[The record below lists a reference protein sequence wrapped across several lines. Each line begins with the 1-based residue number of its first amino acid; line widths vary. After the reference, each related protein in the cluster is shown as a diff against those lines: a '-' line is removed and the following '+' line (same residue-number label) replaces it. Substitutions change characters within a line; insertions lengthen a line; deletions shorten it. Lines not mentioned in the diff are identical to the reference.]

1 MASAARIWDLNST
14 TLGGRW
20 ASRSWLKTGI
30 PSRLASSIVVSAGSI
45 VWAASKRRRLY
56 DSRRRLPGIPKILTG
71 LGMEH
76 RRVHTSGVLRASG
89 REGQQV
95 TAPPPAAGRR
105 ALDSRRAPPGMPRDL
120 GRGGSEPPVV
130 VLGAGYAGLRTAQEL
145 HRRTRGRVP
154 ILLVDRH
161 PVHVLRTELYEVGR
175 IAGAGGASAPWAIPL
190 DEFLRRTSIEFRP
203 GTATEIDLEHQRVQL
218 EAEPLA
224 YSQLV
229 IALGSVAAYYQVPGA
244 AEHTHSVYRFTGA
257 QRLAAELKAI
267 ARRSVDLPGERRPR
281 VIVVGG
287 GSTGTEL
294 AAEIAGTD
302 WGASPGG
309 FPPARW
315 RSCWSPA
322 RCRSWR
328 PRRSSGARD
337 SRCPRSS
344 RAFPSRTAVGADFAS
359 PPPSSC
365 PAVPGPSPSGTSWSS
380 RIPPPESRSRRPPRR
395 RWRRPGSPASTSR
408 PAGSVSRSGSSATG
422 SGG

>member
-1 MASAARIWDLNST
+1 
-14 TLGGRW
+14 
-20 ASRSWLKTGI
+20 
-30 PSRLASSIVVSAGSI
+30 
-45 VWAASKRRRLY
+45 
-56 DSRRRLPGIPKILTG
+56 
-71 LGMEH
+71 
-76 RRVHTSGVLRASG
+76 
-89 REGQQV
+89 
-95 TAPPPAAGRR
+95 
-105 ALDSRRAPPGMPRDL
+105 MPRDL

-302 WGASPGG
+302 WGALAGG
-309 FPPARW
+309 IPAR
-315 RSCWSPA
+315 PMEVVLVA
-322 RCRSWR
+322 
-328 PRRSSGARD
+328 GAL
-337 SRCPRSS
+337 PFL
-344 RAFPSRTAVGADFAS
+344 AGL
-359 PPPSSC
+359 
-365 PAVPGPSPSGTSWSS
+365 
-380 RIPPPESRSRRPPRR
+380 PPELIDRSRRLLTAAGVHLLYGTNVTRVEPGRLHLDDGSILAAEAIIWCAGLEVPPVVARLPVPHGR
-395 RWRRPGSPASTSR
+395 GGRLRVAPTLELPGRPGAFAVGDVMELQDP
-408 PAGSVSRSGSSATG
+408 ATG
-422 SGG
+422 IPVPATAQAALAAARIAGLNLAARRLGQPLREFRYRERGVILALGPSEGAAAIRSLTLWGAPVRLLKRAVERKYAGAVAQGEESRVL